1 MKRHFTAGVALLW
14 LSLLFGNS
22 ALAGSFYLG
31 VHGGLTI
38 LEDAD
43 IAVDNPGAPTLDLTL
58 KTDRGWL
65 AGVAGGYEWSSG
77 VALEGE
83 LSYRENELD
92 KVKGMG
98 AHIDLGGDENS
109 WAVTANAYY
118 HLHTGTP
125 FAPYIGAGIGVA
137 QLTIHA
143 EPEGAADFKDSDTQ
157 FAYQGIAGVSY
168 ALAKQLSLGLE
179 YRYFA
184 TTDPNYSDNPGG
196 GTSRVAS
203 EYHTH
208 NVLLNLTYRFN

>member
-1 MKRHFTAGVALLW
+1 MKKNFSPSLALVL
-14 LSLLFGNS
+14 LSLFLGNS
-22 ALAGSFYLG
+22 AAAGGFYLG

-43 IAVDNPGAPTLDLTL
+43 LAVDNPGAPTLDLTL

-65 AGVAGGYEWSSG
+65 AGAAAGYEWSSG

-83 LSYRENELD
+83 LTYRKNELD

-98 AHIDLGGDENS
+98 ANIDLGGDENS
-109 WAVTANAYY
+109 WAAMANAYY

-125 FAPYIGAGIGVA
+125 FTPYIGAGIGVA
-137 QLTIHA
+137 QLTIDA
-143 EPEGAADFKDSDTQ
+143 KPQGAAEFKDSDTQ

-168 ALAKQLSLGLE
+168 ALTNQLSLGLE

-196 GTSRVAS
+196 GNTRVAS
-203 EYHTH
+203 EYKTH
-208 NVLLNLTYRFN
+208 NVLLNLIYRF